1 MKATSNGSRIP
12 QRSSKAAPPP
22 LSPCEQLAQ
31 AQQQMYA
38 LASGQ
43 AVAEVETP
51 QLGRVVYTKAD
62 MGQLQRLI
70 DSLAADCAAST
81 GSATPGRRRPISIE
95 AWP

>member
-1 MKATSNGSRIP
+1 MRAISNGSRLAKP
-12 QRSSKAAPPP
+12 APRGTPP
-22 LSPCEQLAQ
+22 TLSPCEMLVLAK
-31 AQQQMYA
+31 QQMVA

-62 MGQLQRLI
+62 LPQLQRVI
-70 DSLAADCAAST
+70 DGLAADCAALT
-81 GSATPGRRRPISIE
+81 GTPTAGRRKPISIE

>member
-1 MKATSNGSRIP
+1 MKPRLPKGKPIIRGG
-12 QRSSKAAPPP
+12 APPA
-22 LSPCEQLAQ
+22 LTPCDLLVLAKAQLL
-31 AQQQMYA
+31 A

-62 MGQLQRLI
+62 IPQLQRII
-70 DSLAADCAAST
+70 DGLAADCAALT
-81 GSATPGRRRPISIE
+81 GQPTSGRRKPISIE

>member
-1 MKATSNGSRIP
+1 MKATSNGTRIAKP
-12 QRSSKAAPPP
+12 RATPPALTPCDLLTLAKA
-22 LSPCEQLAQ
+22 
-31 AQQQMYA
+31 QMLA

-62 MGQLQRLI
+62 MGILQRVI
-70 DSLAADCAAST
+70 DGLAADCAALT
-81 GSATPGRRRPISIE
+81 GSPTPGRRRPISLE